1 MPTARYNMP
10 LDIDDLGN
18 ELNELYNNMMDDD
31 DNMSELSADN
41 GDETVYVK
49 NETDVVDATGLS
61 CPICYNEFKAD
72 DVIAMFGCNFMH
84 FMCAECMS
92 QTTTDDACHLCRTPV
107 TSVQVFK
114 CVTFDKGEG
123 TAEDPV
129 VIND

>member
-1 MPTARYNMP
+1 MP

-31 DNMSELSADN
+31 NMSELSN

-61 CPICYNEFKAD
+61 CPICYNDFKAD

-107 TSVQVFK
+107 TSVQIFK
-114 CVTFDKGEG
+114 CVMFDKGEG